1 MGFFRYGA
9 SEDGGGPGSSRV
21 DDFDVAEV
29 KLYIAGRL
37 AFADPAPGQKMIRA
51 NLNLYGEE
59 TAGVDNNE
67 LLVQLD
73 LRF

>member
-1 MGFFRYGA
+1 M
-9 SEDGGGPGSSRV
+9 
-21 DDFDVAEV
+21 AEV